1 MVRYKKI
8 KTNILC
14 YYINIYKLLNG
25 VTLLAKTLV
34 LTEKPSV
41 AKDIARV
48 LGCKRSGNGCIVGDK
63 YIVTWA
69 LGHLVTLADPEA
81 YDDKY
86 KSWRM
91 EDLPMLPGRMKLV
104 VIGQTSKQF
113 KAVSS
118 LLSSAEVSDIVIA
131 TDAGREGELVARWI
145 IQKANCRK
153 PMRRLW
159 ISSQTDKAIKEGF
172 ASLKPSSQYDN
183 LYRSAQCRAEADWL
197 VGLNVT
203 RALTCKHNA
212 QLSAG
217 RVQTPTLAM
226 IVRREE
232 DILRFRPKDYFIVK
246 ADFGEYTALYKDSK
260 GQARFADAA
269 AAKEIAD
276 SVRGKRG
283 VLSEVKKVYR
293 FKAPPA
299 AYDLTE
305 LQRDANKKY
314 GYSAKQTLSLMQSLY
329 ETHKLLTYPRTD
341 SRYIT
346 RDVAATLPERLRA
359 IAIGPYK
366 DAASAVLRSK
376 PIQTKYIVNDAKV
389 TDHHAI
395 IPTEQYVDLN
405 KLSREERHI
414 YDLVVRRFIAVLS
427 APFEY
432 DEVQVKITVG
442 KYNFYTKGQSVK
454 SAGWKALYDSSLADD
469 DDDAEPDL
477 AAQRLP
483 ALSQGAAASVKEVRV
498 CAGKTSPPA
507 RYTEATLLTAMENP
521 ASQVEDGRLRDALKS
536 AGGLGT
542 PATRADIIEKLFNSF
557 YIERRGREIFPT
569 SKGRQLI
576 GIVPPDLKS
585 AELTAK
591 WEQQLSLIAE
601 GKANDRKFIEEM
613 RGYASSLVQAVKSST
628 AEYKH
633 DNMTREPCPQCG
645 KYLLEVNGKKG
656 KMLVCQDRDC
666 GYRKSISVITN
677 ARCPECH
684 KKLEMRGEGDKKA
697 FFCVC
702 GYREKLSDFEKR
714 KESSGA
720 GKRDVAKYMQQQ
732 AKQKPAG
739 NALADQL
746 AKWMEENK

>member
-1 MVRYKKI
+1 M
-8 KTNILC
+8 
-14 YYINIYKLLNG
+14 
-25 VTLLAKTLV
+25 AKTLV

-86 KSWRM
+86 KNWRM

-232 DILRFRPKDYFIVK
+232 DILRFRPKDYFTVK
-246 ADFGEYTALYKDSK
+246 ADFGEYTALYKDGK

-269 AAKEIAD
+269 AAKEVAD

-346 RDVAATLPERLRA
+346 KDVAATLPERLRA

-366 DAASAVLRSK
+366 DSANAVLRSK

-442 KYNFYTKGQSVK
+442 RYNFYTKGQSVK
-454 SAGWKALYDSSLADD
+454 SAGWKALYNSSLADD
-469 DDDAEPDL
+469 DDDTEPDL

-521 ASQVEDGRLRDALKS
+521 ASQVEDGRLRDALKT

>member
-1 MVRYKKI
+1 M
-8 KTNILC
+8 
-14 YYINIYKLLNG
+14 
-25 VTLLAKTLV
+25 AKTLV

-232 DILRFRPKDYFIVK
+232 DILRFRPKDYFTVK
-246 ADFGEYTALYKDSK
+246 ADFGEYTALYKDGK

-269 AAKEIAD
+269 AAKEVAD

-346 RDVAATLPERLRA
+346 KDVAATLPERLRA

-483 ALSQGAAASVKEVRV
+483 ALSQGAAAAVKEVRV

-521 ASQVEDGRLRDALKS
+521 ASQIEDGRLRDALKT

>member
-1 MVRYKKI
+1 M
-8 KTNILC
+8 
-14 YYINIYKLLNG
+14 
-25 VTLLAKTLV
+25 TLLAKTLV

-86 KSWRM
+86 KNWRM

-232 DILRFRPKDYFIVK
+232 DILRFRPKDYFTVK
-246 ADFGEYTALYKDSK
+246 ADFGEYTALYKDGK

-269 AAKEIAD
+269 AAKEVAD

-346 RDVAATLPERLRA
+346 KDVAATLPERLRA

-366 DAASAVLRSK
+366 DSASAVLRSK

-442 KYNFYTKGQSVK
+442 KYNFYTKGQSIK

-483 ALSQGAAASVKEVRV
+483 ALSQGAAAAVKEVRV

-521 ASQVEDGRLRDALKS
+521 ASQVEDGRLRDALKT

>member
-1 MVRYKKI
+1 M
-8 KTNILC
+8 
-14 YYINIYKLLNG
+14 
-25 VTLLAKTLV
+25 AKTLV

-48 LGCKRSGNGCIVGDK
+48 LGCKRSGNGCIVGEK

-69 LGHLVTLADPEA
+69 LGHLVTLADPET

-86 KSWRM
+86 KNWRM

-232 DILRFRPKDYFIVK
+232 DILRFRPKDYFTVK
-246 ADFGEYTALYKDSK
+246 ADFGEYTALYKDGK

-269 AAKEIAD
+269 AAKEVAD

-346 RDVAATLPERLRA
+346 KDVAATLPERLRA

-366 DAASAVLRSK
+366 DSANAVLRSK

-442 KYNFYTKGQSVK
+442 RYNFYTKGQSVK

-469 DDDAEPDL
+469 DDDSEPDL

-483 ALSQGAAASVKEVRV
+483 ALSQGAAAAVKEVRV

-521 ASQVEDGRLRDALKS
+521 ASQVEDGRLRDALKT

>member
-1 MVRYKKI
+1 M
-8 KTNILC
+8 
-14 YYINIYKLLNG
+14 
-25 VTLLAKTLV
+25 AKTLV

-86 KSWRM
+86 KNWRM

-232 DILRFRPKDYFIVK
+232 DILRFRPKDYFTVK
-246 ADFGEYTALYKDSK
+246 ADFGEYTALYKDGK

-269 AAKEIAD
+269 AAKEVAD

-346 RDVAATLPERLRA
+346 KDVAATLPERLRA

-366 DAASAVLRSK
+366 DSANAVLRSK

-442 KYNFYTKGQSVK
+442 RYNFYTKGQSVK
-454 SAGWKALYDSSLADD
+454 SAGWKAVYDSSLADD

-483 ALSQGAAASVKEVRV
+483 ALSQGAAAAVKEVRV
-498 CAGKTSPPA
+498 CAGKTLPPA

-521 ASQVEDGRLRDALKS
+521 ASQVEDGRLRDALKT

>member
-1 MVRYKKI
+1 M
-8 KTNILC
+8 
-14 YYINIYKLLNG
+14 
-25 VTLLAKTLV
+25 AKTLV

-86 KSWRM
+86 KNWRM

-232 DILRFRPKDYFIVK
+232 DILRFRPKDYFTVR
-246 ADFGEYTALYKDSK
+246 ADFGEYTALYKDGK

-269 AAKEIAD
+269 AAKEVAD

-346 RDVAATLPERLRA
+346 KDVAATLPERLRA

-366 DAASAVLRSK
+366 DSANAVLRSK

-442 KYNFYTKGQSVK
+442 RYNFYTKGQSIK
-454 SAGWKALYDSSLADD
+454 SAGWKAVYDSTLADD

-483 ALSQGAAASVKEVRV
+483 ALSQGAAAAVKEVRV

-521 ASQVEDGRLRDALKS
+521 ASQVEDGRLRDALKT

>member
-1 MVRYKKI
+1 M
-8 KTNILC
+8 
-14 YYINIYKLLNG
+14 
-25 VTLLAKTLV
+25 AKTLV

-63 YIVTWA
+63 YIITWA

-86 KSWRM
+86 KNWRM

-232 DILRFRPKDYFIVK
+232 DILRFRPKDYFTVK
-246 ADFGEYTALYKDSK
+246 ADFGEYTALYKDGK

-269 AAKEIAD
+269 AAKEVAD

-346 RDVAATLPERLRA
+346 KDVAATLPERLRA

-442 KYNFYTKGQSVK
+442 RYNFYTKGQSVK

-469 DDDAEPDL
+469 DDDSEPDL

-483 ALSQGAAASVKEVRV
+483 ALSQGAAAAVKEVRV

-569 SKGRQLI
+569 SKGSQLI
-576 GIVPPDLKS
+576 GIVPSDLKS

>member
-1 MVRYKKI
+1 M
-8 KTNILC
+8 
-14 YYINIYKLLNG
+14 
-25 VTLLAKTLV
+25 TLLAKTLV

-86 KSWRM
+86 KNWRM

-232 DILRFRPKDYFIVK
+232 DILRFRPKDYFTVK
-246 ADFGEYTALYKDSK
+246 ADFGEYTAIYKDGK

-269 AAKEIAD
+269 AVKEVAD

-346 RDVAATLPERLRA
+346 KDVAATLPERLRA

-366 DAASAVLRSK
+366 DSANAVLRSK

-442 KYNFYTKGQSVK
+442 RYNFYTKGQSVK

-469 DDDAEPDL
+469 DDDSEPDL

-483 ALSQGAAASVKEVRV
+483 ALSQGAAAAVKEVRV

-521 ASQVEDGRLRDALKS
+521 ASQVEDGRLRDALKT

>member
-1 MVRYKKI
+1 M
-8 KTNILC
+8 
-14 YYINIYKLLNG
+14 
-25 VTLLAKTLV
+25 AKTLV

-232 DILRFRPKDYFIVK
+232 DILRFRPKDYFTVK
-246 ADFGEYTALYKDSK
+246 ADFGEYTALYKDGK

-269 AAKEIAD
+269 AAKEVAD

-346 RDVAATLPERLRA
+346 KDVAATLPERLRA

-366 DAASAVLRSK
+366 DTASAVLHSK
-376 PIQTKYIVNDAKV
+376 PLQTKYIVNDAKV

-483 ALSQGAAASVKEVRV
+483 ALSQGAAAAVKEVRV

-521 ASQVEDGRLRDALKS
+521 ASQVEDGRLRDALKT

-601 GKANDRKFIEEM
+601 GKANDRNFIEEM

-702 GYREKLSDFEKR
+702 GYREKLSDYEKR

>member
-1 MVRYKKI
+1 M
-8 KTNILC
+8 
-14 YYINIYKLLNG
+14 
-25 VTLLAKTLV
+25 AKTLV

-48 LGCKRSGNGCIVGDK
+48 LGCKRSGNGCIVGEK

-86 KSWRM
+86 KNWRT

-232 DILRFRPKDYFIVK
+232 DILRFRPKDYFTVK
-246 ADFGEYTALYKDSK
+246 ADFGEYTALYKDGK

-269 AAKEIAD
+269 AAKEVAD

-346 RDVAATLPERLRA
+346 KDVAATLPERLRA

-366 DAASAVLRSK
+366 DSANAVLRSK

-469 DDDAEPDL
+469 DDDSEPDL

-483 ALSQGAAASVKEVRV
+483 ALSQGAAVAVKEVRV

-521 ASQVEDGRLRDALKS
+521 ASQVEDGRLRDALKM

-633 DNMTREPCPQCG
+633 DNITREPCPQCG

>member
-1 MVRYKKI
+1 M
-8 KTNILC
+8 
-14 YYINIYKLLNG
+14 
-25 VTLLAKTLV
+25 TLLAKTLV

-86 KSWRM
+86 KNWRM

-232 DILRFRPKDYFIVK
+232 DILRFRPKDYFTVK

-269 AAKEIAD
+269 AAKEVAD

-346 RDVAATLPERLRA
+346 KDVAATLPERLRA

-366 DAASAVLRSK
+366 DSANAVLRSK
-376 PIQTKYIVNDAKV
+376 PLQTKYIVNDAKV

-454 SAGWKALYDSSLADD
+454 SAGWKALYASSLADD

-483 ALSQGAAASVKEVRV
+483 ALSQGAAAAVKEVRV

-521 ASQVEDGRLRDALKS
+521 ASQVEDGILRDALKT

-684 KKLEMRGEGDKKA
+684 KKLEMRGEGDKKG

>member
-1 MVRYKKI
+1 M
-8 KTNILC
+8 
-14 YYINIYKLLNG
+14 
-25 VTLLAKTLV
+25 AKTLV

-86 KSWRM
+86 KNWRM

-232 DILRFRPKDYFIVK
+232 DILRFRPKDYFTVK
-246 ADFGEYTALYKDSK
+246 ADFGEYTALYKDGK

-269 AAKEIAD
+269 AAKEVAD

-346 RDVAATLPERLRA
+346 KDVAATLPERLRA

-366 DAASAVLRSK
+366 DSANAVLRSK

-483 ALSQGAAASVKEVRV
+483 ALSQGAAAAVKEVRV

-521 ASQVEDGRLRDALKS
+521 ASQVEDGRLRDALKT

-576 GIVPPDLKS
+576 GIVPSDLKS

>member
-1 MVRYKKI
+1 
-8 KTNILC
+8 
-14 YYINIYKLLNG
+14 

-86 KSWRM
+86 KNWRM

-232 DILRFRPKDYFIVK
+232 DILRFRPKDYFTVK
-246 ADFGEYTALYKDSK
+246 ADFGEYTAIYKDGK

-269 AAKEIAD
+269 AAKEVAD

-346 RDVAATLPERLRA
+346 KDVAATLPERLRA

-366 DAASAVLRSK
+366 DSANAVLRSK

-442 KYNFYTKGQSVK
+442 RYNFYTKGQSVK

-469 DDDAEPDL
+469 DDDSEPDL

-483 ALSQGAAASVKEVRV
+483 ALSQGAAAAVKEVRV

-521 ASQVEDGRLRDALKS
+521 ASQVEDGRLRDALKT

>member
-1 MVRYKKI
+1 M
-8 KTNILC
+8 
-14 YYINIYKLLNG
+14 
-25 VTLLAKTLV
+25 AKTLV

-145 IQKANCRK
+145 IQKANCCK

-232 DILRFRPKDYFIVK
+232 DILRFRPKDYFTVK

-269 AAKEIAD
+269 AAKEVAD

-346 RDVAATLPERLRA
+346 KDVAATLPERLRA

-442 KYNFYTKGQSVK
+442 RYNFYTKGQSVK

-521 ASQVEDGRLRDALKS
+521 ASQVEDGRLRDALKT

>member
-1 MVRYKKI
+1 M
-8 KTNILC
+8 
-14 YYINIYKLLNG
+14 NG

-86 KSWRM
+86 KNWRM

-203 RALTCKHNA
+203 RALTCKHNV

-232 DILRFRPKDYFIVK
+232 DILRFRPKDYFTVK
-246 ADFGEYTALYKDSK
+246 ADFGEYTALYKDGK

-269 AAKEIAD
+269 AAKEVAD

-346 RDVAATLPERLRA
+346 KDVAATLPERLRA

-366 DAASAVLRSK
+366 DSANAVLRSK

-483 ALSQGAAASVKEVRV
+483 ALSQGAAAAVKEVRV

-521 ASQVEDGRLRDALKS
+521 ASQVEDGRLRDALKT

-576 GIVPPDLKS
+576 GIVPSDLKS

>member
-1 MVRYKKI
+1 M
-8 KTNILC
+8 
-14 YYINIYKLLNG
+14 
-25 VTLLAKTLV
+25 TLLAKTLV

-48 LGCKRSGNGCIVGDK
+48 LGCKRSGNGCIVGEK

-69 LGHLVTLADPEA
+69 LGHLVTLADPET

-86 KSWRM
+86 KNWRM

-232 DILRFRPKDYFIVK
+232 DILRFRPKDYFTVK
-246 ADFGEYTALYKDSK
+246 ADFGEYTALYKDGK

-269 AAKEIAD
+269 AAKEVAD

-346 RDVAATLPERLRA
+346 KDVAATLPERLRA

-366 DAASAVLRSK
+366 DSANAVLRSK
-376 PIQTKYIVNDAKV
+376 PLQTKYIVNDAKV